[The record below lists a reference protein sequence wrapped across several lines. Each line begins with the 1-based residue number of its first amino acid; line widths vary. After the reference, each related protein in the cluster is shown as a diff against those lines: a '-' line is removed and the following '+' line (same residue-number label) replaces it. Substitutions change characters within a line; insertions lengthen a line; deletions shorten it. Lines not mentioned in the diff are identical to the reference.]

1 MYACMY
7 VCVVDVCLWVMWIIC
22 ECMYV
27 SMCILCVHV
36 FWGHGH
42 LYVCA
47 CIYMSLDHVGHVCVC
62 VQVCLWVMMVVCVDA
77 HASTHTTYAHM
88 VDLMMTQA

>member
-1 MYACMY
+1 MYA
-7 VCVVDVCLWVMWIIC
+7 
-22 ECMYV
+22 

-47 CIYMSLDHVGHVCVC
+47 CIYMSLDHVGRVC
-62 VQVCLWVMMVVCVDA
+62 VQVCLWVMVVVYVSIHAYMCVYVSMCVFGPWCLYVWMHVHIHA
-77 HASTHTTYAHM
+77 HI
-88 VDLMMTQA
+88 VDLMMTTGLEWLLF